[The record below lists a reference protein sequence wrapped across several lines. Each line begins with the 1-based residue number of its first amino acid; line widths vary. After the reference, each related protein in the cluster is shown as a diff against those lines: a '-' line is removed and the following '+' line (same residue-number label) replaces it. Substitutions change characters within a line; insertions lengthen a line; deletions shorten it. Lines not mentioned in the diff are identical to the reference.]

1 MFNNQERLDSSVNYY
16 GLEEY
21 QNIAHYGHHKT
32 EKNQIKQAHDE
43 GNPVNVPEF
52 FQFTNF
58 YCRLFLHELQLFI
71 HSGHKNFAGL
81 SWILVTLKE
90 PWFIFLD
97 ITIKILKRSY
107 LFRRRGVY
115 HVEAVGVIRIDC
127 CLFSRYIQIISVQ
140 PVHSQDVC
148 THLRHFNEY
157 LLPKTQGNDPFN

>member
-1 MFNNQERLDSSVNYY
+1 MNY
-16 GLEEY
+16 
-21 QNIAHYGHHKT
+21 
-32 EKNQIKQAHDE
+32 
-43 GNPVNVPEF
+43 
-52 FQFTNF
+52 
-58 YCRLFLHELQLFI
+58 
-71 HSGHKNFAGL
+71 
-81 SWILVTLKE
+81 
-90 PWFIFLD
+90 IFLD

>member
-1 MFNNQERLDSSVNYY
+1 MGFQLSVFNNQERLDSSVNYY

-81 SWILVTLKE
+81 S
-90 PWFIFLD
+90 
-97 ITIKILKRSY
+97 
-107 LFRRRGVY
+107 
-115 HVEAVGVIRIDC
+115 
-127 CLFSRYIQIISVQ
+127 
-140 PVHSQDVC
+140 
-148 THLRHFNEY
+148 
-157 LLPKTQGNDPFN
+157 